1 MTSTPLFHHKCSSHQ
16 CHKPHNSQ
24 GRSGSEWIS
33 GYLCD
38 LAKVM
43 SCWCPQVVWHNI
55 WGASLLQPVQCHDLA
70 NSLQTRFL
78 GNLSRRTL
86 IPYLIRVA
94 GIEVCIFWTFGEY
107 LQLSCPHKYALRE
120 DRRLGSILGY
130 TLFTYPHT
138 KIQVQHHCWNFSSTK
153 KLANDLKVNFS
164 RSP

>member
-24 GRSGSEWIS
+24 GRAGSDWIS

-38 LAKVM
+38 LAQVM

-107 LQLSCPHKYALRE
+107 LQLSCPRKYVQRGQEIRE
-120 DRRLGSILGY
+120 Y
-130 TLFTYPHT
+130 TGLYPVHIPTY
-138 KIQVQHHCWNFSSTK
+138 KDIGAASLLELQFYQEAGK
-153 KLANDLKVNFS
+153 
-164 RSP
+164 